1 MPQQGF
7 MQIEVIYL
15 DAIRER
21 LKCEEIFFSGVG
33 EIKNSK
39 NVWVTSNGRMLIN
52 RMGDDPLQTMY
63 YSFIR
68 KDIVY

>member
-15 DAIRER
+15 DTIRER
-21 LKCEEIFFSGVG
+21 LKWEEIFFSGVG

>member
-15 DAIRER
+15 DTIRER
-21 LKCEEIFFSGVG
+21 LKCEEIFFSGVE